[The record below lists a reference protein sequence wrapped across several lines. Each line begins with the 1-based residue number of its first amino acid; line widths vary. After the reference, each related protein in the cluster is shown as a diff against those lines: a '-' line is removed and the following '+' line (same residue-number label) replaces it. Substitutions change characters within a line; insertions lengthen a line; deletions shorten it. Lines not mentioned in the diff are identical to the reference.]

1 MKPCMIRY
9 CMSISKTASTRE
21 SCDKSEGLA
30 TKMTKFTTFFGLHF
44 AVNIFSVSEQLSI
57 SMQTKG
63 ILAQNAMAGVQALKE
78 NLQQQRNDYGVFFE
92 QISEKAA
99 VLSMVKEPVIPR
111 PHKVPHRLIAAWRCR
126 AAPFR
131 ISTISNQK
139 NPCFAHNIS
148 RQSMPA

>member
-1 MKPCMIRY
+1 
-9 CMSISKTASTRE
+9 
-21 SCDKSEGLA
+21 
-30 TKMTKFTTFFGLHF
+30 MTKFTTFFGLHF

-63 ILAQNAMAGVQALKE
+63 FLAQTAMAGVQALKE

-111 PHKVPHRLIAAWRCR
+111 PHKVPHRLAM
-126 AAPFR
+126 PS
-131 ISTISNQK
+131 STISNQK
-139 NPCFAHNIS
+139 NLCFAHNIS